1 LTVKP
6 LNRENRLT
14 FSKILV
20 AFLSG
25 FILGWVAGL
34 VGAGGGEF
42 RIPILLHV
50 LGLPLLTMIP
60 VNLLVGLLTV
70 SVSFVKRFQ
79 LGLWNQ
85 DSLRVSLVMSVASI
99 VGAYLGAELT
109 GRIPEKPL
117 KVMLSILL
125 ITVGLKIMVEPLAQ
139 PSANSCLKLG
149 FIEEF
154 LIALSAGLAIGIISG
169 MFGVAGGEFRIPVL
183 MYVFG
188 FNVITAGTVSL
199 LISIPTIASG
209 LVKHYDMKHLN
220 KDAVVIAITMG
231 AGSVFGAFAGALYV
245 ETVGESLIKI
255 ILGAILI
262 LVAIRMM
269 IKH

>member
-1 LTVKP
+1 MILKP
-6 LNRENRLT
+6 LNRENHLT
-14 FSKILV
+14 FLKILV

-34 VGAGGGEF
+34 IGVGGGEF

-70 SVSFVKRFQ
+70 SVSFTKRFQ
-79 LGLWNQ
+79 LGLWDQN
-85 DSLRVSLVMSVASI
+85 SLRVSLVMSVASI

-109 GRIPEKPL
+109 GRIPEKPVR
-117 KVMLSILL
+117 VMLSILL
-125 ITVGLKIMVEPLAQ
+125 ITLGLKIMIEPLVQ
-139 PSANSCLKLG
+139 PPANPRLKLG
-149 FIEEF
+149 FVEEF
-154 LIALSAGLAIGIISG
+154 LIAFFAGLAIGVVSG

-199 LISIPTIASG
+199 LVSIPTIASG
-209 LVKHYDMKHLN
+209 LMKHYNMKHLN
-220 KDAVVIAITMG
+220 KDALTIAITMG
-231 AGSVFGAFAGALYV
+231 AGSVFGAFTGALYV

-262 LVAIRMM
+262 LATIRMM